1 MGHGTGGVC
10 LVKRRNL
17 EATAILGLST
27 MRLDQE
33 KYYRWAWELMVIM
46 LCFSMLRREP
56 LELGRGVG
64 SLLQDR

>member
-1 MGHGTGGVC
+1 MGHGTEGVS

-17 EATAILGLST
+17 EATAIPGLST

-33 KYYRWAWELMVIM
+33 TYYRWAWEMMVVM

-56 LELGRGVG
+56 LELGRGAG